1 MRLTN
6 IFLLVAL
13 LSVSTIFAQQTDEDD
28 DGKADKIETL
38 KVGFITEKLNLSSAE
53 AKSFWPVYNEFEV
66 QMKKLRV
73 KERENVRLLKAKSS
87 LTDAD
92 ADKFLNEQLSLK
104 QQQLDLNK
112 KYVAE
117 FKKVIPAKKVAR
129 LLMLEQD
136 LSLVAL
142 ASLPLLLMLLQF

>member
-28 DGKADKIETL
+28 DGKADKVEAL
-38 KVGFITEKLNLSSAE
+38 KVGFITEKLNLSSTE
-53 AKSFWPVYNEFEV
+53 AKSFWPVYNEFEE
-66 QMKKLRV
+66 QMKQLRA
-73 KERENVRLLKAKSS
+73 KERENVRL

-117 FKKVIPAKKVAR
+117 FKKVLSAKKVAR
-129 LLMLEQD
+129 LLMLEQEFKQQ
-136 LSLVAL
+136 
-142 ASLPLLLMLLQF
+142 LLNRLKERKGKM

>member
-28 DGKADKIETL
+28 DGKADKVEAL
-38 KVGFITEKLNLSSAE
+38 KVGFITEKLNLSSTE
-53 AKSFWPVYNEFEV
+53 AKSFWPVYNEFEE
-66 QMKKLRV
+66 QMKQLRA

-117 FKKVIPAKKVAR
+117 FKKVLPAKKVAR
-129 LLMLEQD
+129 LLMLEQEFKQQ
-136 LSLVAL
+136 
-142 ASLPLLLMLLQF
+142 LLNRLKERKGKM

>member
-28 DGKADKIETL
+28 DGKADKIEAL

-117 FKKVIPAKKVAR
+117 FKKVLPAKKVAR
-129 LLMLEQD
+129 LLMLEQEFKQQ
-136 LSLVAL
+136 
-142 ASLPLLLMLLQF
+142 LLNRLKERKGKM

>member
-28 DGKADKIETL
+28 DGKADKIEAL

-117 FKKVIPAKKVAR
+117 FKKVLPAKKVAR
-129 LLMLEQD
+129 LLMLEQE
-136 LSLVAL
+136 
-142 ASLPLLLMLLQF
+142 FK

>member
-28 DGKADKIETL
+28 DGKADKVEAL
-38 KVGFITEKLNLSSAE
+38 KVGFITEKLNLSSTE
-53 AKSFWPVYNEFEV
+53 AKSFWPVYNEFEE
-66 QMKKLRV
+66 QMKQLRA

-117 FKKVIPAKKVAR
+117 FKKVLSVKKVAR
-129 LLMLEQD
+129 LLMLEQEFKQQ
-136 LSLVAL
+136 
-142 ASLPLLLMLLQF
+142 LLNRLKERKGKM

>member
-28 DGKADKIETL
+28 DGKADKVEAL
-38 KVGFITEKLNLSSAE
+38 KVGFITEKLNLSSTE
-53 AKSFWPVYNEFEV
+53 AKSFWPVYNEFEE
-66 QMKKLRV
+66 QMKQLRA

-117 FKKVIPAKKVAR
+117 FKKVLSAKKVAR
-129 LLMLEQD
+129 LLMLEQEFKQQ
-136 LSLVAL
+136 
-142 ASLPLLLMLLQF
+142 LLNRLKERKGKM